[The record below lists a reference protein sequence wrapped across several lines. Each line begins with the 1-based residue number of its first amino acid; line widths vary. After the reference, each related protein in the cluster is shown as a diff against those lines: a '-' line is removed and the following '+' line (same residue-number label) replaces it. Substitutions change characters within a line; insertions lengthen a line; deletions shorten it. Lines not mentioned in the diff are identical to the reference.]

1 MTKSKMILSLVALIG
16 ASLVFVVATF
26 AWLTVTNVNGLGDIL
41 LNQTDMGTETILEVS
56 TDGITYS
63 PASSISIDNAVP
75 GDVTYYRLSIE
86 NIGEVGVLTSVY
98 LWGFIDSVADPLGD
112 STNFNNGQTLRDVLL
127 VDSSNS
133 ATSETIVS
141 TTMTSL
147 IGTLPPGVDY
157 DQALFGIAHDIP
169 IAVSGTQYVYFT
181 LTVDPDAG
189 NDFQN
194 LSLAISQ
201 IQVSSVE

>member
-157 DQALFGIAHDIP
+157 DQALFGIANDIP